1 MSSEVELRRRG
12 SPVNSHVGSQR
23 SSPACP
29 DLDFVAERRRIESA
43 SNAAAELKNSAL
55 GTRLDRVDS
64 TQARERYL
72 DQGEF
77 LFVEDFLPASVQ
89 QALLD
94 ATKASRGDLNRN
106 YIPGHKK
113 GGSVSRHTIDRL
125 APVIANLY
133 RDPALI
139 GWLEAV
145 CGERLQFSPADDP
158 HAYALYFYTEPGDH
172 IGWHYDTSYY
182 QGRRYTVLLG
192 VVDQS
197 SARLQY
203 RLHTRPSV
211 HVSER
216 TPVDGEIA
224 LKPGALVLFNGD
236 QLYHRITPLGANEE
250 RIALTFE
257 YVTDP
262 RMTPWRR
269 LISNLKDS
277 FAYFGF
283 RQVFRKSRV

>member
-1 MSSEVELRRRG
+1 MSSEAPLRG
-12 SPVNSHVGSQR
+12 SLVNSHAGLQR
-23 SSPACP
+23 SSPASP
-29 DLDFVAERRRIESA
+29 VVDFVADRRRAESA
-43 SNAAAELKNSAL
+43 SSAAAELKNSVL
-55 GTRLDRVDS
+55 GTRLDRFDL
-64 TQARERYL
+64 TQARQQYL

-77 LFVEDFLPASVQ
+77 LWIEDFLPASVQ

-94 ATKASRGDLNRN
+94 ATQASRGELNRN

-125 APVIANLY
+125 APAIANLY

-139 GWLEAV
+139 AWLEAV
-145 CGERLQFSPADDP
+145 CGERLQFSLADDP

-192 VVDQS
+192 VFDQS
-197 SARLQY
+197 SAKLQY
-203 RLHTRPSV
+203 RLHTRPSAYT
-211 HVSER
+211 HGR
-216 TPVDGEIA
+216 APVDGEIA

-236 QLYHRITPLGANEE
+236 QLYHRITPLGENEE

-262 RMTPWRR
+262 RMTPLRR